1 MSQISLHKDFV
12 FHLPLHIAP
21 LDYSDLEHLA
31 LDEYN
36 VYFGRALQLLA
47 SLEYLQNKDSV
58 LSRQLL
64 NLDILILYSNTILC
78 KNP

>member
-12 FHLPLHIAP
+12 FHLPLQIP
-21 LDYSDLEHLA
+21 SLDYSDLEYLA
-31 LDEYN
+31 LDEYK

-47 SLEYLQNKDSV
+47 SLEYLQNKDAV
-58 LSRQLL
+58 FSRQLL